1 MSTHTTIY
9 GIETING
16 ADPQVCLTYTDSA
29 TAVADQVNRWEERG
43 DESEE
48 LAGKLAHGPGI
59 VLFGPTDGYRTAL
72 VNPARDDAEQSIPLA
87 TMHLFDTDAPTAE
100 QVAEVRSRIAEAPVY
115 KPHVDLTGDRRL
127 VCVATIDPAPTSTP
141 EALAVR
147 AAYTPDQMEVALMH
161 MVERSEVS
169 TTHQRQAERQAAI
182 RHGNGFAGFEHA
194 DGCRSI
200 LADPVRCHT
209 RQAAAY
215 LYDTPVATAQQHEA
229 LLEVMFAEGSPNP
242 DHFDIHTEKLPEWIG
257 PAIYTDD
264 AIYIPVAFADGQM
277 GYAVNSP
284 TGGRQE
290 FIYLNPSSETDDG
303 KPNVFLYHGP
313 VGNPVDDAPQ
323 HHYLVL
329 VDEGQEGAQEPP
341 GFSLSI
347 ELGDG
352 EMQTGEHVASVL
364 QTLADHLRESG
375 GVADENPVRDTR
387 GNTVGR
393 WSLVLP
399 EQPELSEEGQ

>member
-1 MSTHTTIY
+1 MRVLLKEGAAEATATTILVFLRP
-9 GIETING
+9 GGAILETLG
-16 ADPQVCLTYTDSA
+16 GEPVT
-29 TAVADQVNRWEERG
+29 RG
-43 DESEE
+43 
-48 LAGKLAHGPGI
+48 
-59 VLFGPTDGYRTAL
+59 V
-72 VNPARDDAEQSIPLA
+72 
-87 TMHLFDTDAPTAE
+87 
-100 QVAEVRSRIAEAPVY
+100 IAEADPSTVGKAARDGIEMREDPDVRVKALLEELNWLDGFLASHRLGATIDLEIADVPVF
-115 KPHVDLTGDRRL
+115 KPHTEPTGDRRL
-127 VCVATIDPAPTSTP
+127 ICVATVDPAPASSP
-141 EALAVR
+141 NGLAVR
-147 AAYTPDQMEVALMH
+147 AAYTHDQMDVALMH

-182 RHGNGFAGFEHA
+182 KHGNGFAGFEHA
-194 DGCRSI
+194 NGCRSI

-215 LYDTPVATAQQHEA
+215 LYDTPVATVQQHEA
-229 LLEVMFAEGSPNP
+229 LLEVMFAEGSPNR

-264 AIYIPVAFADGQM
+264 AIYVPVAFADGQM

-290 FIYLNPSSETDDG
+290 FIYLNPSGETDDG

-313 VGNPVDDAPQ
+313 VGDPVDDTPQ

-329 VDEGQEGAQEPP
+329 VDEDQEGAREAP

-364 QTLADHLRESG
+364 QTLADHLRES
-375 GVADENPVRDTR
+375 
-387 GNTVGR
+387 
-393 WSLVLP
+393 
-399 EQPELSEEGQ
+399 